1 MPSKEQDF
9 SNKIVSLVNQK
20 MIAGASWTIVK
31 GTKSTPY
38 YFGMKG
44 SVPPFNQE
52 SLTASSVYDLAS
64 LTKVVGTTTR
74 ILQLIDERKIDWE
87 SKVNDLLVDFP
98 NLAMS
103 IAELLLHTSG
113 LPADFE
119 EKQDLSEEKMNSFFK
134 NWISHEKVKH
144 KTVYSDIGFILLGF
158 VIETIDEMDLERS
171 FNKHIFKPLKM
182 NETSYAPK
190 SKVDVIPTE
199 VTPNRGVIQ
208 GEVHDSK
215 AWLIDKPIGSA
226 GLFSTLLDLTKFV
239 QAIMNN
245 KKADNRLLFHKETYQ
260 KLIHKN
266 ERMRTYGWELLLT
279 NVEAPVLFHTGFT
292 GTSIGIDVFRKESL
306 ILLTNRVHPDREDRG
321 FIKAR
326 KQAYVEYFS

>member
-1 MPSKEQDF
+1 M
-9 SNKIVSLVNQK
+9 
-20 MIAGASWTIVK
+20 
-31 GTKSTPY
+31 
-38 YFGMKG
+38 
-44 SVPPFNQE
+44 
-52 SLTASSVYDLAS
+52 
-64 LTKVVGTTTR
+64 TKVVGTATR
-74 ILQLIDERKIDWE
+74 ILQLIDECKIDWD
-87 SKVNDLLVDFP
+87 SKINDLLVDFP
-98 NLAMS
+98 NLALS
-103 IAELLLHTSG
+103 IADLLLHTSG

-119 EKQDLSEEKMNSFFK
+119 NKNISEEKVYSFFK
-134 NWISHEKVKH
+134 NWVSNENVKH

-158 VIETIDEMDLERS
+158 VIEAIDKMDLERS

-190 SKVDVIPTE
+190 NKMDVIPTE

-226 GLFSTLLDLTKFV
+226 GLFSTLTDLTKFV

-245 KKADNRLLFHKETYQ
+245 KKADNRLFFQKETYQ
-260 KLIHKN
+260 KLIYTN
-266 ERMRTYGWELLLT
+266 ERMRTYGWEHLFT

-306 ILLTNRVHPDREDRG
+306 ILLTNRVHPDREDRDLSH
-321 FIKAR
+321 I
-326 KQAYVEYFS
+326 